1 MNRVLSPTGY
11 GLPVTNPILFWPAKL
26 PFSFTG
32 VIRHGP
38 SVFAFSM
45 GGGIVEH
52 ADSIP
57 WSVSLLRKI
66 MRNLTRSGRS
76 NRIVVIS
83 ALSAMILIKIF
94 LISFIV
100 VLPLLPWNCNSR
112 RCVTKFDLQQHT
124 SV

>member
-1 MNRVLSPTGY
+1 
-11 GLPVTNPILFWPAKL
+11 
-26 PFSFTG
+26 
-32 VIRHGP
+32 
-38 SVFAFSM
+38 
-45 GGGIVEH
+45 
-52 ADSIP
+52 
-57 WSVSLLRKI
+57 
-66 MRNLTRSGRS
+66 LTRSGRS